1 MTRSTHGLLA
11 CLLFFITLAT
21 STEVNAEQS
30 PLLKI
35 AQDLHCVKSE
45 QDATAL
51 LAKLAKLPIE
61 PFGIPSEDLTNT
73 QSSELY
79 AATADILLHVLYET
93 TQRYPKLQE
102 TVEQIALLWNYCELI
117 NDGDLA
123 DLLASK
129 QEGIIKREAI
139 GPFPANKQGF
149 EIWGFTKYAN
159 SHYVPEMLKL
169 VPLYPRAYQDLLY
182 RLTAEQCFPH
192 PDIDTLQNEVRSR
205 PYGGTL
211 HLTPALEP
219 GKKYPFFWQQQCG
232 PMVTKKT
239 KIPPPHR
246 IPKNTVIR
254 KNSIKRLENNV
265 NEQAHTSVVKLEAQ
279 TIVLESKVSPK
290 PIDSAAFVSL
300 PKLVKTMRFRPVL
313 KPKPKSKPSIK
324 KMVMPVSY
332 EKTILSVSFKKYT
345 QPNTGEI
352 PVISAAIP
360 SGNSN
365 AGAPLPLPPENGL
378 GIAGNFYHRAK
389 LTGAMSLGANGSW
402 KPFSYFFV
410 RGGIN
415 YNYLPDSGKFSYS
428 WGIGYDDWHPG
439 TFSAQINNWGPVS
452 GNGSPFSGAVA
463 NFGYKFKADFLKP
476 YHLSGSAAINVPF
489 SGESS
494 VSTTWVW
501 SPIEHWFV
509 RAGLSA
515 PLTNPSG
522 LNWSYGFGYSD
533 WHPFTFSLTY
543 DNWGS
548 NPIFDSSQS
557 DRFNFVENGAIS
569 LSWGFAF

>member
-1 MTRSTHGLLA
+1 MTQSAQGLLA

-21 STEVNAEQS
+21 VTQVNAEQS

-45 QDATAL
+45 QDAIAL

-79 AATADILLHVLYET
+79 AATADILLRVLYET

-102 TVEQIALLWNYCELI
+102 TVEQITLLWNYCELI

-149 EIWGFTKYAN
+149 EIWGFTKHAN
-159 SHYVPEMLKL
+159 SRHVPDILKL

-182 RLTAEQCFPH
+182 RLTEKQCFPH
-192 PDIDTLQNEVRSR
+192 PDIDTLQNEAHGN

-211 HLTPALEP
+211 HLMPALEP
-219 GKKYPFFWQQQCG
+219 GKKYPFFWQQQCS
-232 PMVTKKT
+232 PMPTKKST
-239 KIPPPHR
+239 
-246 IPKNTVIR
+246 NTVSRLLRNKVIHK
-254 KNSIKRLENNV
+254 KNVRFIENNL
-265 NEQAHTSVVKLEAQ
+265 NEQAETSVVKPEPQ
-279 TIVLESKVSPK
+279 RIVLERDTLSKH
-290 PIDSAAFVSL
+290 IDSVIPL
-300 PKLVKTMRFRPVL
+300 PKIVKKMRSRPPSKL
-313 KPKPKSKPSIK
+313 KSKQPIK
-324 KMVMPVSY
+324 KIVTPAPN
-332 EKTILSVSFKKYT
+332 EKIIMGLSFKKYT
-345 QPNTGEI
+345 QPSQGET
-352 PVISAAIP
+352 PVISAAMP
-360 SGNSN
+360 FGNST

-378 GIAGNFYHRAK
+378 GVAGNFYHRAK

-439 TFSAQINNWGPVS
+439 TFSAQINNWGPIP

-463 NFGYKFKADFLKP
+463 NFGYKFKAEFLKP

-489 SGESS
+489 SGEPSI
-494 VSTTWVW
+494 STTWVW

-515 PLTNPSG
+515 PLTNPGG

-548 NPIFDSSQS
+548 NPIFDSIQG
-557 DRFNFVENGAIS
+557 DRFNFIENGAIS
-569 LSWGFAF
+569 LSWSWAF